1 MKQIFIILFILV
13 TNTIIGFTVTDD
25 EIINQVMVLSN
36 ITGADDLLEELENL
50 IGQLVNDPNDYY
62 SNIGFN
68 FTSCMTYLCYFRGT
82 TISTL
87 AMCIPLVSGT
97 IGDTGTLKGK
107 LAQRLKTEVTNYFFN
122 QAYWDW
128 EHYTSTGN
136 PYVYPANYRKD
147 IAWNHGQRVGPHW
160 EKMYALWC
168 YGYYTGDWTTIQ
180 NNWSFIRDRYNQG
193 YKTPDNN
200 QKSCIISY
208 RPCDSTN
215 CYIMSTYRNA
225 TNDLC
230 NGLIGYVRMADRF
243 NDSTR
248 TQARTEAKSAL
259 ADVLNRVNVSWNSA
273 EWGDWAPGYNL
284 SPEIGRWINDNTTAR
299 NNAQTRLDEAAN
311 AGALKGHWWC
321 GFMNNFGKNSSNYT
335 EDMWGVPNLSHELFL
350 GRAWMLQETA
360 SSLRQVKPWH
370 VIMGSVPE
378 YRDMLYLRS
387 LIALISRHAT
397 ITWVNVN

>member
-1 MKQIFIILFILV
+1 
-13 TNTIIGFTVTDD
+13 
-25 EIINQVMVLSN
+25 
-36 ITGADDLLEELENL
+36 
-50 IGQLVNDPNDYY
+50 
-62 SNIGFN
+62 
-68 FTSCMTYLCYFRGT
+68 
-82 TISTL
+82 
-87 AMCIPLVSGT
+87 
-97 IGDTGTLKGK
+97 
-107 LAQRLKTEVTNYFFN
+107 
-122 QAYWDW
+122 
-128 EHYTSTGN
+128 
-136 PYVYPANYRKD
+136 
-147 IAWNHGQRVGPHW
+147 
-160 EKMYALWC
+160 
-168 YGYYTGDWTTIQ
+168 
-180 NNWSFIRDRYNQG
+180 
-193 YKTPDNN
+193 
-200 QKSCIISY
+200 
-208 RPCDSTN
+208 
-215 CYIMSTYRNA
+215 
-225 TNDLC
+225 
-230 NGLIGYVRMADRF
+230 MADRF

-299 NNAQTRLDEAAN
+299 NNVQTRLDEAAN